1 MTQSFGVAIGPG
13 CLGSVEI
20 ERARQDG
27 AVLWHAV
34 LCYAISST
42 TVLFHC
48 SLTLLMGILKKKV
61 QE

>member
-42 TVLFHC
+42 TVLFHY
-48 SLTLLMGILKKKV
+48 SLTLLMGI
-61 QE
+61 